1 MQPAPE
7 RVQPPR
13 ELRALWQAGARES
26 AAGAREGDGE
36 GERDL
41 RRTQTRLRRLGAQPD
56 QPLPN
61 PPHPLLA
68 SPLWRRTHTQ
78 SERARARASERARER
93 PGLLPR
99 QGCCLNGARVPSH
112 TNSSGGRGLWL
123 GRLA

>member
-78 SERARARASERARER
+78 SESARARASERASERARESERETSPLESERKIR
-93 PGLLPR
+93 PPPNKATLFDG
-99 QGCCLNGARVPSH
+99 ND
-112 TNSSGGRGLWL
+112 
-123 GRLA
+123 